1 MIFLHANKYP
11 CCNSHCCT
19 VIILPAMECA
29 VLCFLKGVLYSA
41 WWWCAVSV
49 SVACVLFAVLLAR
62 SDCDLVL
69 AFYSRWGKKPVSALF
84 GKVVWVTGASSG
96 LGQELCYFLSKCG
109 AIVVL
114 SARREEELQ
123 RVLKRCIGKE
133 RQDLGALD
141 HRAIGFAYRCCT

>member
-1 MIFLHANKYP
+1 M
-11 CCNSHCCT
+11 
-19 VIILPAMECA
+19 
-29 VLCFLKGVLYSA
+29 
-41 WWWCAVSV
+41 

-62 SDCDLVL
+62 SDCDLLL
-69 AFYSRWGKKPVSALF
+69 AFYSRWGKKQLPSVLY

-96 LGQELCYFLSKCG
+96 LGQEFCYFLSKCG

-133 RQDLGALD
+133 RQDLGAVD
-141 HRAIGFAYRCCT
+141 NRTRFFAQKLRTVDLGNFRPYGLK